1 MNRKML
7 LGDPP
12 AIHLT
17 QNDLRRLDALLAG
30 LAGTISRT
38 VDYLSRGLER
48 ASIVADDA
56 SLSFVKLGSRASFE
70 DETGKLY
77 TGTIT
82 FPGESA
88 GHPDAI
94 SILTPVGAALLG
106 LAEGQSISYETLD
119 GRTKTLTVLRLLPT
133 S

>member
-1 MNRKML
+1 MMNRKTM

-17 QNDLRRLDALLAG
+17 NNDLGRLDALLAG
-30 LAGTISRT
+30 LSNTPSYLEFLRHEVDRAT
-38 VDYLSRGLER
+38 V
-48 ASIVADDA
+48 VAEVEA
-56 SLSFVKLGSRASFE
+56 APFVKLGSRVSFE

-77 TGTIT
+77 AGTVG
-82 FPGESA
+82 FPSDIA
-88 GHPDAI
+88 GHPDPI

-119 GRTKTLTVLRLLPT
+119 GRTKTLTVLRLLPY